1 MSSQKIEVGHILK
14 SRNAVAFLL
23 FKPSE
28 TDPGDQPLLFE
39 QIFGRICPNNV
50 CPTSIFD
57 HLAHNFIAK
66 ELTQA
71 SFSMYNCQLSIANSS
86 SRVKSVTI

>member
-50 CPTSIFD
+50 CPTSIF
-57 HLAHNFIAK
+57 
-66 ELTQA
+66 
-71 SFSMYNCQLSIANSS
+71 
-86 SRVKSVTI
+86 